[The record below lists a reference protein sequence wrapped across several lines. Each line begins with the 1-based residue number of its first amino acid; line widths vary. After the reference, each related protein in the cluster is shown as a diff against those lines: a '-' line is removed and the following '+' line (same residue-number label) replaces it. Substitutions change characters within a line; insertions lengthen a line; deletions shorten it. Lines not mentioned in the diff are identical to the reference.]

1 MYMYKAMGPSA
12 LTRTTRILAHGDKVG
27 EGQNVRLHAQAHG
40 IAPVCQRAMG

>member
-12 LTRTTRILAHGDKVG
+12 LIRTRRIQAHGDKV